1 MKLGFACKLITPD
14 GKQPFP
20 NRSISYTHFSKLDAD
35 AQRKRLF
42 EIVTV
47 NLTSLYDMIGYVAQL
62 RSDLRM
68 FRITSELLPLFTHPG
83 VSPLYKE
90 QYLCH
95 HVEHWL
101 RKCGTLAQSSGVR
114 LSFHPG
120 QFTVLASDRPD
131 VVENSIRELEYH
143 AYCAYHMLYGRR
155 FQDFKI
161 NIHLSGRLGAAG
173 FRRAFGRLS
182 DHCRKMLTVEND
194 EITSSLE
201 DCLALADICPIVL
214 DIHHHW
220 VMTNEY
226 IQPADD
232 RVQRVIES
240 WRGITPV
247 AHYSVSKPEFVPS
260 RGLPDQNKLTANRM
274 QLRAHS
280 DYYHNQ
286 DVNEWAMSFDDFDLM
301 CESKAKNLARS
312 DLVYFK
318 ANSANNWTK

>member
-1 MKLGFACKLITPD
+1 MRFGFACKLID
-14 GKQPFP
+14 EKGKQPYP
-20 NRSISYTHFSKLDAD
+20 NKSLSYKHFSKLSLDERR
-35 AQRKRLF
+35 QKLR

-47 NLTSLYDMIGYVAQL
+47 NLTSLYDMVAHVGML
-62 RSDLRM
+62 RRDMRM
-68 FRITSELLPLFTHPG
+68 FRITSELLPLYTHPQ
-83 VSPLYKE
+83 VTHLYQE
-90 QYLCH
+90 RELAAYI
-95 HVEHWL
+95 EHWL
-101 RKCGTLAQSSGVR
+101 WKCGTLAQGAGVR

-131 VVENSIRELEYH
+131 VVLNSINELEYH
-143 AYCAYHMLYGRR
+143 AYCAYHMGYGRR

-161 NIHLSGRLGAAG
+161 NIHLSGKLGAKG
-173 FRRAFGRLS
+173 FRAAHSKLS

-194 EITSSLE
+194 EITSSIE
-201 DCLALADICPIVL
+201 DCLELADICPIVL

-226 IQPADD
+226 IQPNDD

-247 AHYSVSKPEFVPS
+247 AHYSVSRPEFVPS
-260 RGLPDQNKLTANRM
+260 RGMPDQNKLAANRM

-280 DYYHNQ
+280 DYYHND
-286 DVNEWAMSFDDFDLM
+286 DVNDWALTFTDFDLM
-301 CESKAKNLARS
+301 CESKAKNRARIKLACFR
-312 DLVYFK
+312 